1 MPKILIYIIM
11 AVAAVLIILNA
22 TKLDFQA
29 LFEGD
34 SLIALI
40 GIFASACAIVLML
53 ILLTAHKIKNKQ

>member
-11 AVAAVLIILNA
+11 ALAAVLIILN
-22 TKLDFQA
+22 TTQLDFQA

-53 ILLTAHKIKNKQ
+53 ILRTAHKIKNKQ